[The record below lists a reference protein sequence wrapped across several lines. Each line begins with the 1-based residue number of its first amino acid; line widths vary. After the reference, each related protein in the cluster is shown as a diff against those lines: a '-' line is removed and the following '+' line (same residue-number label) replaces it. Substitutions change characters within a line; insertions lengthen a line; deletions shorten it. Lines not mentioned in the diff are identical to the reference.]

1 MRFESMARKNDK
13 PEVGRLVWN
22 HSTHIPGLIPVL
34 SKLCDVP
41 GIKTV
46 TPGRLAQAK
55 GRPMPLTIRVTVPIS
70 GGHKLQARSSG
81 GVQEV
86 FVVTTLS
93 NTELQ
98 SAIDGVLAD

>member
-1 MRFESMARKNDK
+1 MGKKNDK

-22 HSTHIPGLIPVL
+22 HSTHIPGLIPLL

-41 GIKTV
+41 GVKTV

-55 GRPMPLTIRVTVPIS
+55 GRPIPLTIRVTVPIT
-70 GGHKLQARSSG
+70 GGYKLQARSSG

-86 FVVTTLS
+86 FVVTSLS
-93 NTELQ
+93 NEELQ
-98 SAIDGVLAD
+98 SAINLLLES

>member
-1 MRFESMARKNDK
+1 MGKKNDK

-22 HSTHIPGLIPVL
+22 HSTHIPGLIPLL

-41 GIKTV
+41 GVKTV

-55 GRPMPLTIRVTVPIS
+55 GRPIPLTIRVTVPIT

-86 FVVTTLS
+86 FVVTSLS
-93 NTELQ
+93 GEELQ
-98 SAIDGVLAD
+98 TSINRLLES

>member
-1 MRFESMARKNDK
+1 MGKKNDK

-22 HSTHIPGLIPVL
+22 HSTHIPGLIPLL

-41 GIKTV
+41 GVKTV

-55 GRPMPLTIRVTVPIS
+55 GRPIPLTIRVTVPIT
-70 GGHKLQARSSG
+70 GGYKLQARSSG

-86 FVVTTLS
+86 FVVTSLS
-93 NTELQ
+93 NEELQ
-98 SAIDGVLAD
+98 ASINRLLES

>member
-1 MRFESMARKNDK
+1 MGKKNDK

-34 SKLCDVP
+34 SRLCDVP
-41 GIKTV
+41 GVKTV

-55 GRPMPLTIRVTVPIS
+55 GRPIPLTIRVTVPIT
-70 GGHKLQARSSG
+70 GGYKLQARSSG

-86 FVVTTLS
+86 FVVTSLS
-93 NTELQ
+93 NEELQ
-98 SAIDGVLAD
+98 ASINRLLES

>member
-1 MRFESMARKNDK
+1 MGKKNEK

-41 GIKTV
+41 GVKTV

-55 GRPMPLTIRVTVPIS
+55 GRPIPLTIRVTVPIT

-86 FVVTTLS
+86 FVVTSLS
-93 NTELQ
+93 SEELQ
-98 SAIDGVLAD
+98 TSINRLLES

>member
-1 MRFESMARKNDK
+1 MGKKNDK

-41 GIKTV
+41 GVKTV

-55 GRPMPLTIRVTVPIS
+55 GRPIPLTIRVTVPIT
-70 GGHKLQARSSG
+70 GGYKLQARSSG

-86 FVVTTLS
+86 FVVTSLS
-93 NTELQ
+93 NEELQ
-98 SAIDGVLAD
+98 ASINRLLES